1 MTLIQKS
8 VTINAPVDTVLAI
21 LEDPERQS
29 ELNPNLKLLSYTP
42 SPLGF
47 YDATWEYKMAGMKLS
62 GESTVIAYEQGK
74 RIVFESK
81 GGIDSRWEWTI
92 NAQGDTTQVSLAL
105 TYTMPGSLLG
115 AAINKL
121 VIEGQNEKDIEG
133 ELATL
138 KRLSEH

>member
-8 VTINAPVDTVLAI
+8 VTINAPVDKVLSI

-29 ELNPNLKLLSYTP
+29 ELNPNLKLLSYRP

-47 YDATWEYKMAGMKLS
+47 YDTQWEYKMAGMKFS

-74 RIVFESK
+74 RIVYESK
-81 GGIDSRWEWTI
+81 GGIDSHWEWTI
-92 NAQGDTTQVSLAL
+92 NAQGNITQVALAL

-115 AAINKL
+115 AALNKL

-133 ELATL
+133 ELANL
-138 KRLSEH
+138 KRLSES

>member
-8 VTINAPVDTVLAI
+8 VTINAPVDNVLAI

-29 ELNPNLKLLSYTP
+29 ELNPNLKLLSHRP

-47 YDATWEYKMAGMKLS
+47 YDTTWEYKMAGIKFN
-62 GESTVIAYEQGK
+62 GESTVTAYEKGK
-74 RIVFESK
+74 HIVFESK

-92 NAQGDTTQVSLAL
+92 NAQGSTTEVSLAL
-105 TYTMPGSLLG
+105 NYKMPGSFLG
-115 AAINKL
+115 AAFNKL

-133 ELATL
+133 ELANL
-138 KRLSEH
+138 KRLSER

>member
-8 VTINAPVDTVLAI
+8 VTINASVDKVLSI

-29 ELNPNLKLLSYTP
+29 ELNPNLKLLSYRP

-47 YDATWEYKMAGMKLS
+47 YDTQWEYKMAGMKFS

-74 RIVFESK
+74 RIVFEGK

-92 NAQGDTTQVSLAL
+92 NAQGNITQVALAL

-115 AAINKL
+115 AALNKL

-133 ELATL
+133 ELANL
-138 KRLSEH
+138 KRLSEG